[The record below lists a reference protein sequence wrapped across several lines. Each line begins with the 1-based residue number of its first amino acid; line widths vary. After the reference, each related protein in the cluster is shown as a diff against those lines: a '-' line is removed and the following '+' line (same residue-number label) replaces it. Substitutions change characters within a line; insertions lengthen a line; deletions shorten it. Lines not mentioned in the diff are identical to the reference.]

1 MAIAKV
7 SKPLKNKVSCDVCLE
22 NVDDTNTSE
31 VADASKYC
39 IECRDN
45 LCDTCS
51 FHHNRQKLSRS
62 HQVVLY
68 GSQVREDLVKKFV
81 AQFCDQHKTEQ
92 LKTYCN
98 DCKKVI
104 CIVCFAESHQLH
116 QCVDVNKVAEILKNE
131 LEIDLEKVVE
141 VFNEG
146 VAAQKELEME
156 KKELLEE
163 LLRTEKTIIDRAT
176 TLKKLVEEH
185 AKCLLD
191 ELAAVKAKQL
201 KEIETKLEEIG
212 SYLAALRS
220 FQTYCTEMKSKG
232 TPSDIC
238 CSANDLRARGKD
250 LRGIRT
256 TQIPLQT
263 SSIKISFAASKLE
276 ESWKMENIVG
286 SIKGKNFTNSHG
298 SWAHDELAVCHLA
311 SDGHALAQG
320 TRPPELKNSVFP
332 FT

>member
-7 SKPLKNKVSCDVCLE
+7 SKPLKNKMSCDVCLV
-22 NVDDTNTSE
+22 NADDANTE

-92 LKTYCN
+92 LKMYCN

-116 QCVDVNKVAEILKNE
+116 QCVDVNKVADSLRNE
-131 LEIDLEKVVE
+131 LEIDFEKVVE

-146 VAAQKELEME
+146 VATQQELEIE
-156 KKELLEE
+156 KKELLEQ

-191 ELAAVKAKQL
+191 ELAAVKTKHL

-212 SYLAALRS
+212 SYLAALKN
-220 FQTYCTEMKSKG
+220 FQTYCTEMKSNG
-232 TPSDIC
+232 APSDIC
-238 CSANDLRARGKD
+238 CSANDLRARGED
-250 LRGIRT
+250 LRGMRT

-263 SSIKISFAASKLE
+263 SSIHFSFAASKLE
-276 ESWKMENIVG
+276 ETLKIENIVG
-286 SIKGKNFTNSHG
+286 SIKGTNFPNSHV
-298 SWAHDELAVCHLA
+298 SWAQGELAVCHLPSD
-311 SDGHALAQG
+311 SDGH
-320 TRPPELKNSVFP
+320 
-332 FT
+332 